1 MAADL
6 FRQTLEEM
14 VDPQHPLVIL
24 ARRIPW
30 KSLEEKVAPLLV
42 PESRPDAEV
51 EVEDLFGT
59 SIQTVVANPGGRPR
73 LPTRLLMSLLYLKH
87 AFDLSDEELCARW
100 AESVPWQLFSGQTFY
115 EPRLPCDP
123 TQIGRFRKALGEEG
137 VEYLLMATIET
148 AVASKAVKP
157 SELERVIVDTTT
169 MEKAI
174 AHPTDSRLLEVA
186 RYQVVKEAKTNGIA
200 LKQTYAREAKDLR
213 RKAGGYAHAKQFK
226 RLRKTVKRQ
235 RTILGILLREI
246 ERKLS
251 KTPESE
257 PRGKLQTIM
266 ARAERIRTQKPNDKN
281 KLYAMHAPEVSCI
294 GKGKARKPY
303 EFGVKTSIAIS
314 HKKGLIVGTRT
325 FPGNPYDG
333 HTLSAQLEQTRTFLQ
348 DMGAEPKE
356 VFVDL
361 GYRGVDKD
369 NPGVVIHHRG
379 KIKSMSKQQRRCLK
393 RRQAVEPV
401 IGHLKSDHRM
411 DRCWL
416 KGELGDAL
424 HAVLCAAG
432 YNLRWLL
439 RAILAG
445 SLEPSFLRLLLMRLQ
460 SVINGVLPAIRYREL
475 TNDPLPTPA
484 G

>member
-1 MAADL
+1 
-6 FRQTLEEM
+6 
-14 VDPQHPLVIL
+14 
-24 ARRIPW
+24 
-30 KSLEEKVAPLLV
+30 
-42 PESRPDAEV
+42 
-51 EVEDLFGT
+51 
-59 SIQTVVANPGGRPR
+59 
-73 LPTRLLMSLLYLKH
+73 MSLLYLKH
-87 AFDLSDEELCARW
+87 AFNLSDEELCARW
-100 AESVPWQLFSGQTFY
+100 AESVPWQFFSGQTYY
-115 EPRLPCDP
+115 EPRFPCDP
-123 TQIGRFRKALGEEG
+123 TQMGRFRKALGEEG
-137 VEYLLMATIET
+137 VEYLLIATIET

-157 SELERVIVDTTT
+157 TELERLIVDSTI

-186 RYQVVKEAKTNGIA
+186 RYQVVKEAKSNGIA

-235 RTILGILLREI
+235 KTILGILLREI
-246 ERKLS
+246 ERKLENAPDAQ
-251 KTPESE
+251 TPE
-257 PRGKLQTIM
+257 KLKVIM
-266 ARAERIRTQKPNDKN
+266 SRAERIRTQKPKDKN

-303 EFGVKTSIAIS
+303 EFGVKTSVAIS
-314 HKKGLIVGTRT
+314 HKKGLIVGART

-348 DMGAEPKE
+348 DVGVEPKE

-361 GYRGVDKD
+361 GYRGVDQD

-379 KIKSMSKQQRRCLK
+379 KIKSMSKQQKRWLR

-445 SLEPSFLRLLLMRLQ
+445 VIDPYFLRLILNQLRMPIDSLSAPEKVRGPT
-460 SVINGVLPAIRYREL
+460 IC
-475 TNDPLPTPA
+475 PLPSPVW
-484 G
+484 

>member
-1 MAADL
+1 MASDL

-14 VDPQHPLVIL
+14 VDPKHPLVIL
-24 ARRIPW
+24 SRRIPW
-30 KSLEEKVAPLLV
+30 KTLEKKVAPLLV
-42 PESRPDAEV
+42 PERRSASAV
-51 EVEDLFGT
+51 EVDDLFG
-59 SIQTVVANPGGRPR
+59 SSVQMVSPNPGGRPR

-87 AFDLSDEELCARW
+87 AFNLSDEELCARW
-100 AESVPWQLFSGQTFY
+100 AESVPWQFFSGQTYY
-115 EPRLPCDP
+115 EPRFPCDP
-123 TQIGRFRKALGEEG
+123 TQMGRFRKALGEEG
-137 VEYLLMATIET
+137 VEYLLIATIET

-157 SELERVIVDTTT
+157 MELERLIVDSTV

-186 RYQVVKEAKTNGIA
+186 RYQVVKEAKSNGIA

-235 RTILGILLREI
+235 KTILGILLREI
-246 ERKLS
+246 ERKLENAPDAQ
-251 KTPESE
+251 TPE
-257 PRGKLQTIM
+257 KLKVIM
-266 ARAERIRTQKPNDKN
+266 SRAERIRTQKPKDKN

-303 EFGVKTSIAIS
+303 EFGVKTSVAIS
-314 HKKGLIVGTRT
+314 HKKGLIVGART

-348 DMGAEPKE
+348 DVGVEPKE

-361 GYRGVDKD
+361 GYRGVDQD

-379 KIKSMSKQQRRCLK
+379 KIKSMSKQQKRWLR

-445 SLEPSFLRLLLMRLQ
+445 VIDPSFLRLILNQLRMPID
-460 SVINGVLPAIRYREL
+460 SVLVPEKVRGPTIC
-475 TNDPLPTPA
+475 PLPSPV
-484 G
+484 

>member
-14 VDPQHPLVIL
+14 VDPKHPLVIL
-24 ARRIPW
+24 SRRIPW

-42 PESRPDAEV
+42 PESRPDAKV
-51 EVEDLFGT
+51 EVEDLFGK
-59 SIQTVVANPGGRPR
+59 SIQTVAANPGGRPR

-87 AFDLSDEELCARW
+87 AFNLSDEELCARW

-157 SELERVIVDTTT
+157 TELERIIVDSSV

-186 RYQVVKEAKTNGIA
+186 RYQVVKEAKANGIA

-266 ARAERIRTQKPNDKN
+266 ARAERIRTQKPKDKN

-356 VFVDL
+356 VF
-361 GYRGVDKD
+361 GISGTEAS
-369 NPGVVIHHRG
+369 I
-379 KIKSMSKQQRRCLK
+379 
-393 RRQAVEPV
+393 
-401 IGHLKSDHRM
+401 
-411 DRCWL
+411 
-416 KGELGDAL
+416 
-424 HAVLCAAG
+424 
-432 YNLRWLL
+432 
-439 RAILAG
+439 RAI
-445 SLEPSFLRLLLMRLQ
+445 
-460 SVINGVLPAIRYREL
+460 REL
-475 TNDPLPTPA
+475 
-484 G
+484 

>member
-1 MAADL
+1 MQPSSSLTA
-6 FRQTLEEM
+6 RSQTGGAERLE
-14 VDPQHPLVIL
+14 PYAGKL
-24 ARRIPW
+24 ARTVLGGEHI
-30 KSLEEKVAPLLV
+30 SNGVLL
-42 PESRPDAEV
+42 PD
-51 EVEDLFGT
+51 
-59 SIQTVVANPGGRPR
+59 
-73 LPTRLLMSLLYLKH
+73 
-87 AFDLSDEELCARW
+87 
-100 AESVPWQLFSGQTFY
+100 
-115 EPRLPCDP
+115 
-123 TQIGRFRKALGEEG
+123 
-137 VEYLLMATIET
+137 
-148 AVASKAVKP
+148 
-157 SELERVIVDTTT
+157 
-169 MEKAI
+169 EKAI

-186 RYQVVKEAKTNGIA
+186 RYQVVKEAKSNGIA
-200 LKQTYAREAKDLR
+200 LKQTYVREAKDLR
-213 RKAGGYAHAKQFK
+213 RKAVGYAHAKQFK

-235 RTILGILLREI
+235 KTILGILLREI
-246 ERKLS
+246 ERKLENAPDAQ
-251 KTPESE
+251 TPE
-257 PRGKLQTIM
+257 KLKVIM
-266 ARAERIRTQKPNDKN
+266 SRAERIRTQKPKDKN

-303 EFGVKTSIAIS
+303 EFGVKTSVAIS
-314 HKKGLIVGTRT
+314 HKKGLIVGART

-348 DMGAEPKE
+348 DVGVEPKE

-361 GYRGVDKD
+361 GYRGVDQD

-379 KIKSMSKQQRRCLK
+379 KIKSMSKQQKRWLR

-445 SLEPSFLRLLLMRLQ
+445 VIDPSFLRLILNQLRMPIDSLLAPEKGRGPT
-460 SVINGVLPAIRYREL
+460 IC
-475 TNDPLPTPA
+475 PLPSPVW
-484 G
+484 